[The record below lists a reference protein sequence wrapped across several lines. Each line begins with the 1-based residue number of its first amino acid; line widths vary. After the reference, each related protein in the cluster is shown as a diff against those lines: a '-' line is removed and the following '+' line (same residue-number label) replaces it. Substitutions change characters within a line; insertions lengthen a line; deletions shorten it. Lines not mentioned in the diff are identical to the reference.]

1 MRILAL
7 ESGRVVNVEKVPTY
21 GIVVTVEAKRK
32 NIRVAYET
40 KYCFLDWAGVKVGDI
55 VSPGQLIGTIPDG
68 RWWEEE
74 EEE

>member
-32 NIRVAYET
+32 NIRVKYEI

-55 VSPGQLIGTIPDG
+55 VTPGQLIGTIPDG
-68 RWWEEE
+68 HWWEEE
-74 EEE
+74 EEG